1 MTMERKQHRQRAAKP
16 TVSRIAAA
24 AGVSPGTVSKVLNGQ
39 GQLRAETRDRV
50 LAAAEQ
56 LGSPRAAAPRQDPS
70 RTYMVGVLTTDYIG
84 RFTIP
89 ILEGA
94 EDVLGAGQMAMILC
108 ASRDDPIRE
117 QHYLRSL
124 VERRVDGI
132 IVTSRASDPRPSL
145 GRDFPVPVVY
155 ALAQSEDSDDVSV
168 LHDDVQGARTAVE
181 HLLDTGRRRIC
192 HIAGPLRHT
201 ATTNRIRGVEA
212 ALRAAGTGLVLGEA
226 LCGEWSEQWGR
237 EAIARLIR
245 SGEDFDG
252 VFCGSDQI
260 AKGAL
265 DALREHGT
273 RVPADVGVIG
283 VDNWDFIVESAR
295 PMLTSIDLNL
305 PEIGRR
311 AAANL
316 LDMIDGVPVA
326 GGVQRV
332 PCRLVRRG
340 STDLF

>member
-1 MTMERKQHRQRAAKP
+1 MLGGTSVIDGCVGESGAVAGAGGSPAGP
-16 TVSRIAAA
+16 T
-24 AGVSPGTVSKVLNGQ
+24 AGVDRRGDQVGQ
-39 GQLRAETRDRV
+39 R
-50 LAAAEQ
+50 
-56 LGSPRAAAPRQDPS
+56 
-70 RTYMVGVLTTDYIG
+70 
-84 RFTIP
+84 
-89 ILEGA
+89 
-94 EDVLGAGQMAMILC
+94 LGATG
-108 ASRDDPIRE
+108 
-117 QHYLRSL
+117 
-124 VERRVDGI
+124 
-132 IVTSRASDPRPSL
+132 RARAGGP
-145 GRDFPVPVVY
+145 
-155 ALAQSEDSDDVSV
+155 
-168 LHDDVQGARTAVE
+168 RTAVE